1 MRSMACNDAR
11 RVQLAA
17 VSVAELNKY
26 HDPPNSMRTVT
37 RKLTEPEEG
46 AVQRNGADVIA
57 E

>member
-1 MRSMACNDAR
+1 VRSMACNDAR